1 MKKMLYAFLPA
12 LILSVCATSAFAQ
25 ASAGAIKVGEDSVKV
40 ASTHIK
46 GVKESLNG
54 VLIFRDDF
62 KDAKLTQKLEEL
74 KRANQDSLDSMTKF
88 NKAEQI
94 EKDTQGFLKA
104 TKIAPGEKID
114 LQGMLFNEEH
124 RETAETKYYKLELA
138 KDAEYVF
145 IDQKT
150 SQKIEGNALSWKWND
165 FLGKYEYLFDFRLL
179 LSKTSE
185 PSYLL
190 IKITPVLSKDNEPTL
205 PVIHIAF
212 NFNEKGDITYGG
224 HAYAIDGHGG
234 FYSKLAIKV
243 K

>member
-25 ASAGAIKVGEDSVKV
+25 ASAGAIKVGEDSIKV
-40 ASTHIK
+40 EPIK
-46 GVKESLNG
+46 GVKDSLN
-54 VLIFRDDF
+54 LAIKEDF

-74 KRANQDSLDSMTKF
+74 KHANQDSLDSMTKF

-114 LQGMLFNEEH
+114 LQDMLFNEDH

-150 SQKIEGNALSWKWND
+150 SQKIEENALSWKWND
-165 FLGKYEYLFDFRLL
+165 FLGKYEYLFDFSFF

-234 FYSKLAIKV
+234 FDSKLAIKV